1 MAMNTQAM
9 VPLILRAVALA
20 MGVASV
26 VLGTLNAISVEI
38 SAILLGL
45 GLSALAVAAL
55 VEKAPP

>member
-1 MAMNTQAM
+1 MNTQAM